1 MSESVNETN
10 NATTSVS
17 SESFFK
23 GKFWRC
29 TKKVGAIVA
38 EAVVVGAISG
48 AAAFVV
54 IKTLYGECPIDIG

>member
-1 MSESVNETN
+1 MSESINET
-10 NATTSVS
+10 TTIVDS